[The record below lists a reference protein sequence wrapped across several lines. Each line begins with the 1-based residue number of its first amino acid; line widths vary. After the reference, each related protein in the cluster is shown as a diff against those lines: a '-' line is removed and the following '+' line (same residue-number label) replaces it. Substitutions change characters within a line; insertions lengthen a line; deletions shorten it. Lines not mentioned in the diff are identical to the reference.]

1 MLKNEHK
8 VRGLEKYGV
17 GYLLGS
23 LKMYLA
29 CFNKSKNIKAA
40 QENALLLHNASQ
52 LQKRVSEPSL
62 KNDTKTYIF

>member
-29 CFNKSKNIKAA
+29 CFNKTKNIAAA
-40 QENALLLHNASQ
+40 QEIALLLHKTSQ
-52 LQKRVSEPSL
+52 LKKRASEPSL
-62 KNDTKTYIF
+62 KNYTKTYIF